1 MIRLVRESGL
11 TPWRELRANL
21 YTEMT
26 QAENPAETLAMLE
39 PAPRQC
45 VFAYEENGDVIG
57 MVEVGLRDY
66 AEGCNT
72 SPVGYIE
79 GWSVRE
85 DARRR
90 GIGRALFAAAEE
102 RQRHQHRGARPP
114 RLYRDRTPRLLSQV
128 ALRARVQSRTS
139 KTCRPQLS
147 ATASRTF

>member
-1 MIRLVRESGL
+1 MIRLVRESDL
-11 TPWRELRANL
+11 ASWRELRANL

-26 QAENPAETLAMLE
+26 EAENIAETLAMLE
-39 PAPRQC
+39 PTPRQS
-45 VFAYEENGDVIG
+45 VFVYEENGDVIG

-90 GIGRALFAAAEE
+90 GIGRALFAAAEDW
-102 RQRHQHRGARPP
+102 A
-114 RLYRDRTPRLLSQV
+114 
-128 ALRARVQSRTS
+128 RARGCTEI
-139 KTCRPQLS
+139 
-147 ATASRTF
+147 ASDALLDNAISIEAHGRLGYTEIERHVCFRKPL